1 MDGRAYLA
9 KFIDD
14 RLAAGRGQPEEGRRL
29 SFDLSEIRGVA
40 IGLVAAGALG
50 QEEMERVIA
59 DLETSLERLGWLT
72 RVEARASAEDPV
84 GVSADSWMPL
94 SAEARRELALKK
106 SLERRHWQ
114 EPVIDPPVL
123 RDVIP
128 LAGRTLTVGAVTA
141 SLISLE
147 RWSTMFVLRLAYADP
162 DHRRLLNR
170 MQTGHVRWRGWDD
183 AGTQYQ
189 RRGGSG
195 GLKQG
200 LSIEDLVFE
209 PGAPDEARSLTLCVD
224 HDSVTARLTVTL
236 DTGTGQIGM
245 ARGGSP

>member
-1 MDGRAYLA
+1 MNGRAYLT
-9 KFIDD
+9 KFIND
-14 RLAAGRGQPEEGRRL
+14 RLAASRGQPEEGRRL

-50 QEEMERVIA
+50 QEEMERILA
-59 DLETSLERLGWLT
+59 DLELRLERLGWLI
-72 RVEARASAEDPV
+72 RVEAHASAEDPV
-84 GVSADSWMPL
+84 GVSADNWMPL
-94 SAEARRELALKK
+94 SVEARQELVLK
-106 SLERRHWQ
+106 SSRERR
-114 EPVIDPPVL
+114 EPVVDPPVL

-141 SLISLE
+141 TLISLE
-147 RWSTMFVLRLAYADP
+147 RWSTMFILRLAYADP

-170 MQTGHVRWRGWDD
+170 LHSEHERWRGWDD
-183 AGTQYQ
+183 AGTQYR
-189 RRGGSG
+189 RRGGGG

-224 HDSVTARLTVTL
+224 HDRVTERLTVTL
-236 DTGTGQIGM
+236 DTGT
-245 ARGGSP
+245 APT